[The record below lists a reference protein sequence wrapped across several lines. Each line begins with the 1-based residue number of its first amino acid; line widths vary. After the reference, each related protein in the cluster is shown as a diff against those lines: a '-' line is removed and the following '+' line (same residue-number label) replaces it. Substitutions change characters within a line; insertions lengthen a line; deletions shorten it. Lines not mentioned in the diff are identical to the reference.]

1 MQNGGQHIARVVSA
15 RAAVAIPACEPC
27 ILSND
32 SSGVHPGTVTT
43 PGPTRL
49 VTTAEAFTSPA
60 IHFEPRARRR
70 NPTTN
75 ARGRLNPST
84 RAAPDVRNDCLF
96 AHLKVAPE
104 RSQCARRAAW
114 TANRARV
121 AAIPRLSCGRARTAR
136 QRLDHDGRL
145 RSTDLAMALA
155 VVKAIPAA
163 IGPQVHRV
171 QPFAHSNTTAPAIS
185 RFNTK
190 THYLTLMGRVN
201 QDAHCSASR
210 PAASLVV

>member
-1 MQNGGQHIARVVSA
+1 MHVSFLPARPSQSQHASLAFLATIPAASTQARLQRLAQRAWLLRPRHVLRQPSKT
-15 RAAVAIPACEPC
+15 RAAVSIPALGPHQTSVM
-27 ILSND
+27 IA
-32 SSGVHPGTVTT
+32 SSP
-43 PGPTRL
+43 
-49 VTTAEAFTSPA
+49 SP
-60 IHFEPRARRR
+60 
-70 NPTTN
+70 
-75 ARGRLNPST
+75 
-84 RAAPDVRNDCLF
+84 
-96 AHLKVAPE
+96 KVAPE

-121 AAIPRLSCGRARTAR
+121 AAIPRLSRWRARTAR

-163 IGPQVHRV
+163 IGQQVHRV
-171 QPFAHSNTTAPAIS
+171 QPFAHSNTTAPAIP
-185 RFNTK
+185 RFNTT